1 MITVLTGEN
10 SFEIDRA
17 LKQIARDF
25 NGDIEKIDGS
35 DLQLNQ
41 LPDVLMGSSLFST
54 ARTVVIKGLS
64 DNKSIWPVF
73 GDWIPRLS
81 SDINLILVEPKL
93 DKRTSTFKALKDK
106 AAITEFVVWSDRDID
121 KAERWTTDEAKT
133 LGIKL
138 DKKITRF
145 LVERVGVD
153 QWQLFH
159 ALQKLA
165 SVDEISIE
173 AIKDIIEPNPIENVF
188 NLFEAA
194 LRGDADEL
202 KQMIRTL
209 ELSEDAYRL
218 FALLSSQ
225 AFQLAAIASA
235 EKTDNVAKDF
245 GIHPFVVSK
254 LAPIARRIGD
264 NGIVK
269 IIAIF
274 AQADDDMKISKAE
287 PWLIIERALIK
298 IVNI

>member
-1 MITVLTGEN
+1 MITVLTGDN

-17 LKQIARDF
+17 LKQIERDF

-41 LPDVLMGSSLFST
+41 LPDVLMGYSLFST
-54 ARTVVIKGLS
+54 ERTVVIKGLS

-73 GDWIPRLS
+73 GDWILRLS

-106 AAITEFVVWSDRDID
+106 ATITEFVVWTDRDID

-133 LGIKL
+133 LGIEL

-153 QWQLFH
+153 QWQLSH

-165 SVDEISIE
+165 SVDEISIDV
-173 AIKDIIEPNPIENVF
+173 IKDVIEPNPIENVF